1 VNVYDYVVIGAG
13 SAGCAVAAR
22 LAAASYTVLLIEAGG
37 SDRRISVR
45 TPLAY
50 GGQVGG
56 PTDWAFESEP
66 EPGCDGRRIPQ
77 PRGKVLG
84 GTSAMNAMVWVCA
97 AAGSITTAGSCPDG
111 LGTTSSPCSAE
122 SNRDRCG

>member
-37 SDRRISVR
+37 WDRRISVWA
-45 TPLAY
+45 PLAY
-50 GGQVGG
+50 GAQVGG

-66 EPGCDGRRIPQ
+66 EPGCDGRSIPQ
-77 PRGKVLG
+77 PRERSAVCSWRPLLRTWN
-84 GTSAMNAMVWVCA
+84 TS
-97 AAGSITTAGSCPDG
+97 GS
-111 LGTTSSPCSAE
+111 
-122 SNRDRCG
+122 